1 MAMTS
6 RTFTLEDQLA
16 FATLSGDNN
25 PLHVDPLAAR
35 RLMFGSPVVHG
46 IHLVLWALSECRRG
60 VAPQTIGTLDA
71 EFLQPVTINTPV
83 DLDWTDTNGQTRL
96 RVLSDGAVMMKLLV
110 GWTEVNPALPG
121 PSQSRPAQQDP
132 VNLTLD
138 QVVTGQQNRLPLTY
152 DPADLTALFPT
163 IEAQLPTLQIAGLLA
178 STRLVGVHCPGLNS
192 IYSQLTL
199 TANAVTDTAA
209 RACDMTY
216 IVSTVDTR
224 FSKIDMALEM
234 PGLGGE
240 IIAFFRPAP
249 TVQSSYSEI
258 EITVKRT
265 EFDGVRA
272 LVVGGSRGLG
282 EIASKLLA
290 AGGADVTL
298 SYHSGEKDARAV
310 ADEIIAGGGQ
320 ARTMQVDVTAET
332 PPALPDID
340 LLVYMSSPFIFAAR
354 NGVFTTSLFTKFCT
368 HYIEGF
374 NKICATAARGKKLDV
389 LYPSSV
395 AVETLP
401 KNMGEYA
408 AAKAASEM
416 LCRHLELNH
425 KGLRIHTPRFDRMPT
440 DQTANV
446 IPVKSADP
454 LPVVLDALR
463 TSLGHCADPA

>member
-1 MAMTS
+1 MAMAS

-46 IHLVLWALSECRRG
+46 IHLVLWALSECRP
-60 VAPQTIGTLDA
+60 APQTIGTLNA
-71 EFLQPVTINTPV
+71 EFLQPVTINTSV
-83 DLDWTDTNGQTRL
+83 DLDRTDTDGQTRL
-96 RVLSDGAVMMKLLV
+96 RVLSDGVVMMKLLV
-110 GWTEVNPALPG
+110 GWTEVGPALPA
-121 PSQSRPAQQDP
+121 PAQSRPGQQGP
-132 VNLTLD
+132 VDLALD
-138 QVVTGQQNRLPLTY
+138 QVVTGQKGRLPLTY
-152 DPADLTALFPT
+152 DPADLTALFPA

-199 TANAVTDTAA
+199 TANAATDTAA
-209 RACDMTY
+209 RACDLSYT
-216 IVSTVDTR
+216 ISTVDTR
-224 FSKIDMALEM
+224 FSKIDLALEM

-249 TVQSSYSEI
+249 TVQPSYSEI
-258 EITVKRT
+258 ATTVERT

-310 ADEIIAGGGQ
+310 ADEITAGGGQ
-320 ARTMQVDVTAET
+320 ARTIQLDVTAET
-332 PPALPDID
+332 LPVLPDID
-340 LLVYMSSPFIFAAR
+340 LLVYMSSPFISAAR
-354 NGVFTTSLFTKFCT
+354 NGVFTTSLFNKFCT

-374 NKICATAARGKKLDV
+374 NKICATAAKGKKLDV

-395 AVETLP
+395 FVESLP

-416 LCRHLELNH
+416 LCRHLELNQ
-425 KGLRIHTPRFDRMPT
+425 KGLRIHMPRFDRMPT
-440 DQTANV
+440 DQTASV

-454 LPVVLDALR
+454 LPVVLTALK
-463 TSLGHCADPA
+463 TSLGHGTDPA